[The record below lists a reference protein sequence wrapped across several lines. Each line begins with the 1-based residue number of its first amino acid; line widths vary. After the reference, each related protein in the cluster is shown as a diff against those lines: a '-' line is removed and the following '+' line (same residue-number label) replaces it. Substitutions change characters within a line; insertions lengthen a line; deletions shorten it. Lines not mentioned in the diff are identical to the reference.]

1 VRRKSALR
9 SRVTRVR
16 VGPRARRVSWQ
27 RGSLHDSGI
36 PNLKLNSAMKEFLA
50 GSRTNRL
57 PCDSP
62 VASGPIP
69 LCPICVLPRS
79 TVFDFLSFF
88 NVPEQPFVRAIFL
101 LSYCWSC
108 MFLRFA
114 ATCVS

>member
-1 VRRKSALR
+1 LGLECA
-9 SRVTRVR
+9 
-16 VGPRARRVSWQ
+16 VSLGNA
-27 RGSLHDSGI
+27 GSLHDSGI

-57 PCDSP
+57 PSDSP
-62 VASGPIP
+62 VASVP

-79 TVFDFLSFF
+79 TAFDFSSFF

-114 ATCVS
+114 ADLRELTLNQYV